1 MAAIVIPTVLN
12 HENYRKWSSRIKTYL
27 LAEDLWDIVEGTD
40 KLPEEEDAE
49 AEREAWKKKNVKALY
64 AIQSSCGDVI
74 YERIEYK
81 TNAKEAWDAL
91 YDFLNPRYTPYI
103 SDTDERSLVEA
114 YPTRIDGDARPTP
127 NDRHAAMEEGLNAA
141 HGEISNADDIDA
153 TFIKY
158 VKSKDWDNVIKLLRE
173 HRRLGGLSV
182 YTDMGIEGK
191 GGTALHHAISPF
203 PHMAVNARIV
213 EQLVELMAKEDLEKQ
228 DGFGQTAFFRLMS
241 YHPER
246 VELAKCMLEKNDKL
260 LTILCRYEGK
270 RPLVVLAETMENAEG
285 MARYLYS
292 VTPHET
298 LRVTD
303 GAQLISLGFKLNRF
317 DISWDLIQRYPQLAM
332 AKDYNENFPLVT
344 LASNRHAF
352 LSGCRLN
359 FWENLIYCGIRITP
373 LPSINDNRVDV
384 QKPESG
390 QSDQRHLSNK
400 KENQMP
406 LSDQKENQRHLSSS
420 GVSLFRGLV
429 MNLQKLLGI
438 NRIYEMKLIHERV
451 KQFLPLMCKASGYYI
466 PTVALCVAAERGHV
480 EYIIHFLKQASS
492 RSITNEKGQN
502 VFQIAAE
509 RRHHKVYNLIYAL
522 DELLKEDPYQT
533 RIQERMGWTDKFGN
547 NMLHTVARITSAS
560 QIYHIR
566 GAALQMQRE
575 LQWFKEVESIA
586 DPKDCESVNV
596 DNKTPR
602 QVFTDSHNEMGKE
615 AEKSMKET
623 ATSCTVVGALI
634 VTIMFAAAITVPGGN
649 NGNTGLPVFLS
660 ERVFTIFIVSD
671 AISLFSS
678 TTSVI
683 MFLGILTSRYSED
696 DFRKSLP
703 TKMIIGLFTLFLS
716 IATMMIVFSCALY
729 IMLEGK
735 SSIVI
740 PSILLASVP
749 VTSFIWLQFPF
760 LVELVISTYGPGIF
774 DRNQKKIVLNS
785 YVIFS

>member
-1 MAAIVIPTVLN
+1 MAVVPTVLN
-12 HENYRKWSSRIKTYL
+12 RENYRKWSSRMKTYL
-27 LAEDLWDIVEGTD
+27 LAEDLWDIVEGTYQ
-40 KLPEEEDAE
+40 LPEEEEDEEEDAE
-49 AEREAWKKKNVKALY
+49 AEREAWKKKNIKALY
-64 AIQSSCGDVI
+64 AIQSSCVDDI
-74 YERIEYK
+74 YDIIEYK

-91 YDFLNPRYTPYI
+91 YDSLMLSHTPY
-103 SDTDERSLVEA
+103 DKDERSLVEA
-114 YPTRIDGDARPTP
+114 YPTRIDG
-127 NDRHAAMEEGLNAA
+127 NDGDAAMEEGLNAG
-141 HGEISNADDIDA
+141 HDEISNADDINA

-158 VKSKDWDNVIKLLRE
+158 VKYKDWDNVIKLLRE
-173 HRRLGGLSV
+173 HRQLGGLAV

-203 PHMAVNARIV
+203 PHRTVNVRIV
-213 EQLVELMAKEDLEKQ
+213 EQLVELMAKEDLERQ
-228 DGFGQTAFFRLMS
+228 DGFGQTALVRLML

-260 LTILCRYEGK
+260 VTILCRYEGK
-270 RPLVVLAETMENAEG
+270 APLVVLAEMMENAKG
-285 MARYLYS
+285 MARCLYS

-298 LRVTD
+298 LRVAD
-303 GAQLISLGFKLNRF
+303 GAQLISLGFQLNRF
-317 DISWDLIQRYPQLAM
+317 DIAWDLIQRYPQLAM
-332 AKDYNENFPLVT
+332 AKDYNGNFPLET
-344 LASNRHAF
+344 LAKNRHGF
-352 LSGCRLN
+352 LSGSRLN
-359 FWENLIYCGIRITP
+359 FWKKLIYNGIRIRP
-373 LPSINDNRVDV
+373 LPPINDNRVN
-384 QKPESG
+384 ESG

-400 KENQMP
+400 NENQKP
-406 LSDQKENQRHLSSS
+406 LSDQKENQRHFSCL
-420 GVSLFRGLV
+420 GMGLFIGLV
-429 MNLQKLLGI
+429 KNLQKLL
-438 NRIYEMKLIHERV
+438 
-451 KQFLPLMCKASGYYI
+451 
-466 PTVALCVAAERGHV
+466 ERGHA
-480 EYIIHFLKQASS
+480 EFLTHFLGEALDIQA
-492 RSITNEKGQN
+492 TNDKRQN

-509 RRHHKVYNLIYAL
+509 CRYHKVYNLIYL
-522 DELLKEDPYQT
+522 IDEFLKEDPDKQKK
-533 RIQERMGWTDKFGN
+533 IQKILGSRDNFEN
-547 NMLHTVARITSAS
+547 NILHTVARITSLS

-575 LQWFKEVESIA
+575 LQWFKEVESIV

-596 DNKTPR
+596 DNRTPR
-602 QVFTDSHNEMGKE
+602 QVFTDNHNDMGKE

-649 NGNTGLPVFLS
+649 DGHTGLPTFLT
-660 ERVFTIFIVSD
+660 ERVFTTFIVSD

-729 IMLEGK
+729 IMLKGK

-749 VTSFIWLQFPF
+749 VTSFIWMQFPF
-760 LVELVISTYGPGIF
+760 LVELVISTFGPGLF
-774 DRNQKKIVLNS
+774 DRNKKKL
-785 YVIFS
+785 F

>member
-1 MAAIVIPTVLN
+1 MAVVPTVLN
-12 HENYRKWSSRIKTYL
+12 RENYRKWSSRMKTYL
-27 LAEDLWDIVEGTD
+27 LAEDLWDIVEGTYQ
-40 KLPEEEDAE
+40 LPEEEEDEEEDAE
-49 AEREAWKKKNVKALY
+49 AEREAWKKKNIKALY
-64 AIQSSCGDVI
+64 AIQSSCVDDI
-74 YERIEYK
+74 YDIIEYK

-91 YDFLNPRYTPYI
+91 YDSLMLSHTPY
-103 SDTDERSLVEA
+103 DKDERSLVEA
-114 YPTRIDGDARPTP
+114 YPTRIDG
-127 NDRHAAMEEGLNAA
+127 NDGDAAMEEGLNAG
-141 HGEISNADDIDA
+141 HDEISNADDINA

-158 VKSKDWDNVIKLLRE
+158 VKYKDWDNVIKLLRE
-173 HRRLGGLSV
+173 HRQLGGLAV

-203 PHMAVNARIV
+203 PHRTVNVRIV
-213 EQLVELMAKEDLEKQ
+213 EQLVELMAKEDLERQ
-228 DGFGQTAFFRLMS
+228 DGFGQTALVRLML

-260 LTILCRYEGK
+260 VTILCRYEGK
-270 RPLVVLAETMENAEG
+270 APLVVLAEMMENAKG
-285 MARYLYS
+285 MARCLYS

-298 LRVTD
+298 LRVAD
-303 GAQLISLGFKLNRF
+303 GAQLISLGFQLNRF
-317 DISWDLIQRYPQLAM
+317 DIAWDLIQRYPQLAM
-332 AKDYNENFPLVT
+332 AKDYNGNFPLET
-344 LASNRHAF
+344 LAKNRHGF
-352 LSGCRLN
+352 LSGSRLN
-359 FWENLIYCGIRITP
+359 FWKKLIYNGIRIRP
-373 LPSINDNRVDV
+373 LPPINDNRVN
-384 QKPESG
+384 ESG

-400 KENQMP
+400 NENQKP
-406 LSDQKENQRHLSSS
+406 LSDQKENQRHFSCL
-420 GVSLFRGLV
+420 GMGLFIGLV
-429 MNLQKLLGI
+429 KNLQKLLGI
-438 NRIYEMKLIHERV
+438 NRIYEMKLIHEQV
-451 KQFLPLMCKASGYYI
+451 KQFLPIISEEKRNLFLPELKQ
-466 PTVALCVAAERGHV
+466 VLCVAAERGHA
-480 EYIIHFLKQASS
+480 EFLTHFLGEALDIQA
-492 RSITNEKGQN
+492 TNDKRQN

-509 RRHHKVYNLIYAL
+509 CRYHKVYNLIYL
-522 DELLKEDPYQT
+522 IDEFLKEDPDKQKK
-533 RIQERMGWTDKFGN
+533 IQKILGSRDNFEN
-547 NMLHTVARITSAS
+547 NILHTVARITSLS

-575 LQWFKEVESIA
+575 LQWFKEVESIV

-596 DNKTPR
+596 DNRTPR
-602 QVFTDSHNEMGKE
+602 QVFTDNHNDMGKE

-649 NGNTGLPVFLS
+649 DGHTGLPTFLT
-660 ERVFTIFIVSD
+660 ERVFTTFIVSD

-729 IMLEGK
+729 IMLKGK

-749 VTSFIWLQFPF
+749 VTSFIWMQFPF
-760 LVELVISTYGPGIF
+760 LVELVISTFGPGLF
-774 DRNQKKIVLNS
+774 DRNKKKL
-785 YVIFS
+785 F

>member
-1 MAAIVIPTVLN
+1 MAATVVPTVLN
-12 HENYRKWSSRIKTYL
+12 RENYRKWSSRMKTYL
-27 LAEDLWDIVEGTD
+27 LAEDLWDIVEGTYQ
-40 KLPEEEDAE
+40 LPEEEEDEEEDAE

-64 AIQSSCGDVI
+64 AIQSSCVDDI
-74 YERIEYK
+74 YYIIEYK

-91 YDFLNPRYTPYI
+91 YDSLMLSHTPY
-103 SDTDERSLVEA
+103 DKDERSLVEA
-114 YPTRIDGDARPTP
+114 YPTRIDG
-127 NDRHAAMEEGLNAA
+127 NDGDAAMEEGLNAG
-141 HGEISNADDIDA
+141 HDEISNADDINA

-158 VKSKDWDNVIKLLRE
+158 VKYKDWDNVIKLLRE
-173 HRRLGGLSV
+173 HRQLGRLPV

-203 PHMAVNARIV
+203 PHRTVNVRIV
-213 EQLVELMAKEDLEKQ
+213 EQLVELMAKEDLERQ
-228 DGFGQTAFFRLMS
+228 DGFGQTALFRLML

-260 LTILCRYEGK
+260 VTILCRYEGK
-270 RPLVVLAETMENAEG
+270 TPLVVLAETMENAKG
-285 MARYLYS
+285 MARCLYS

-303 GAQLISLGFKLNRF
+303 GAQLLSLGFQLNRF
-317 DISWDLIQRYPQLAM
+317 DIAWDLIQRYPQLAM
-332 AKDYNENFPLVT
+332 AKDYNGNFPLET
-344 LASNRHAF
+344 LAKNRHGF
-352 LSGCRLN
+352 LSGSRLN
-359 FWENLIYCGIRITP
+359 FWKKLIYNGICIRP
-373 LPSINDNRVDV
+373 LPPINDNRVN
-384 QKPESG
+384 ESG

-400 KENQMP
+400 NENQKP
-406 LSDQKENQRHLSSS
+406 LSDQKENQRHFSCS
-420 GVSLFRGLV
+420 GMGLFIGLV
-429 MNLQKLLGI
+429 KNLQKLL
-438 NRIYEMKLIHERV
+438 
-451 KQFLPLMCKASGYYI
+451 
-466 PTVALCVAAERGHV
+466 ERGHA
-480 EYIIHFLKQASS
+480 EFLTHFLGEALDIQA
-492 RSITNEKGQN
+492 TNDKRQN
-502 VFQIAAE
+502 VFQIAVE
-509 RRHHKVYNLIYAL
+509 CRYHKVYNLIYLL
-522 DELLKEDPYQT
+522 DEFLKEDPDKQKK
-533 RIQERMGWTDKFGN
+533 IQMILGSRDNFEN
-547 NMLHTVARITSAS
+547 NILHTVARITSLS

-575 LQWFKEVESIA
+575 LQWFKEVESIV
-586 DPKDCESVNV
+586 DPKDCEYVNV
-596 DNKTPR
+596 DNRTPR
-602 QVFTDSHNEMGKE
+602 QVFTDNHNDMGKE

-649 NGNTGLPVFLS
+649 DGHTGLPTFLA
-660 ERVFTIFIVSD
+660 ERVFTTFIVSD

-729 IMLEGK
+729 IMLKGK

-749 VTSFIWLQFPF
+749 VTSFIWMQFPF
-760 LVELVISTYGPGIF
+760 LVELVISTFGPGLF
-774 DRNQKKIVLNS
+774 DRNKKKL
-785 YVIFS
+785 F